1 MFPYLYCR
9 INTDVALQQTCNLQ
23 KAYMIKLG
31 MIGTHH
37 QTYSKHY
44 GFGGTNKNNT
54 LLSFLLRPY
63 D

>member
-1 MFPYLYCR
+1 MCPYLYSR

-23 KAYMIKLG
+23 KACMIKLDT
-31 MIGTHH
+31 IGTHH
-37 QTYSKHY
+37 EMYSKLLRIW
-44 GFGGTNKNNT
+44 GTNIINT

>member
-37 QTYSKHY
+37 EAYY

-54 LLSFLLRPY
+54 LLTFLLRPY

>member
-23 KAYMIKLG
+23 KAYMIKLDT
-31 MIGTHH
+31 IGTYHK
-37 QTYSKHY
+37 TYDL
-44 GFGGTNKNNT
+44 GETNENNT

>member
-31 MIGTHH
+31 KIGTHH
-37 QTYSKHY
+37 E
-44 GFGGTNKNNT
+44 
-54 LLSFLLRPY
+54 PY
-63 D
+63 DLGEQMQTILCLVFC